1 MESSNQSPAYLAAK
15 FINHTGQNVFLTG
28 KAGTGKTTFL
38 RSIVQ
43 NTHKRCVVA
52 APTGIA
58 AINAGGV
65 TLHSLF
71 QLPFGSFIPENIPQP
86 QLHYSKVNTPHSL
99 VREVKLTTQKRG
111 LLRELELLI
120 IDEVSMLRADLL
132 DAIDVL
138 LRSVRRNQSAPFGGV
153 QILFIGDL
161 LQLPPV
167 VKEEEWN
174 LLRNYY
180 PSAFFFDA
188 KVLRQN
194 RPHYIELE
202 KIYRQDD
209 AIFIGLLNNLRTN
222 KTTTSDIDRLNSY
235 YKPGFKPAMD
245 ENYIT
250 ITTHNAKADRI
261 NREYLT
267 NLKTQSFFYKA
278 KVEGEFNESAYPL
291 EQTCELK
298 VGAQVMFVK
307 NDPSGAQ
314 QFFNGKIGVVKS
326 LSDKEIQVE
335 FNDYSKPVTVEM
347 YTWEN
352 VKYIF
357 NETLNE
363 IEEKVVGTFSHYPL
377 KLAWAITVHKSQ
389 GLTFDRAIVDIG
401 EVFAP
406 GQAYVA
412 LSRLRSLNG
421 LILNSRVNY
430 QGIDVDGNV
439 TGYANS
445 KSSTE
450 ELNRRVEIDQETY
463 LFDLLNA
470 AFDFSGLRGKFD
482 DHSHSYSEEK
492 TKSLKH
498 PHTKWALGLVQTVNN
513 IKMHA
518 DKFLNQVRLILS
530 QQDKDYTMLEERV
543 NAAKNY
549 FAPIV
554 ADLSNKVC
562 DKIIEVKTEKRVK
575 AFITELLELEAS
587 VYGKLQQ
594 LEKSVLF
601 LHAIKNKKEITKEDL
616 KKLNDKEARKE
627 KLQSLLYV
635 EQSSEYEG
643 EEIVREHKSRGK
655 KKRSKKSDFGY
666 NPEDEIADKEIK
678 IASKELSYNMFLEG
692 KDVEEIALERKLSIT
707 TIEGHLATYIATGK
721 LTSDRFVDI
730 VKSEIIIG
738 IAKELKTYKLAEIK
752 AALSDDFS
760 YSEIRFAL
768 AGYLS
773 EGVEG
778 NG

>member
-1 MESSNQSPAYLAAK
+1 MESTNQSPAYLAAK

-71 QLPFGSFIPENIPQP
+71 QLPFGSFVPENIAQP
-86 QLHYSKVNTPHSL
+86 QLHYSKVTTPHSL
-99 VREVKLTTQKRG
+99 VREIKLNAQKRG
-111 LLRELELLI
+111 LIRELELLI

-153 QILFIGDL
+153 QVLFIGDL

-167 VKEEEWN
+167 VKEEEWT
-174 LLRNYY
+174 LLKNYY
-180 PSAFFFDA
+180 PSPFFFDA

-194 RPHYIELE
+194 KPLYIELD

-209 AIFIGLLNNLRTN
+209 AVFIGLLNNLRTN
-222 KTTTSDIDRLNSY
+222 KTTREDIDRLNSY
-235 YKPGFKPAMD
+235 YKPGFKPALD

-267 NLKTQSFFYKA
+267 NLSGKSFFYKA

-291 EQTCELK
+291 ELTCELK

-314 QFFNGKIGVVKS
+314 QYFNGKIGVVKS
-326 LSDKEIQVE
+326 LSDSEIRVE
-335 FNDYSKPVTVEM
+335 FNDNSKPVTVEM

-363 IEEKVVGTFSHYPL
+363 IEEKVVGTFSHYPV

-389 GLTFDRAIVDIG
+389 GLTFDKAIVDIG

-421 LILNSRVNY
+421 LILNARVNY
-430 QGIDVDGNV
+430 QGIDVDANV
-439 TGYANS
+439 TGFANN

-450 ELNRRVEIDQETY
+450 ELNKQVEIDQETY

-470 AFDFSGLRGKFD
+470 AFDFGTLRQKFD
-482 DHSHSYSEEK
+482 EHGYSYAEEK
-492 TKSLKH
+492 TKSVKH
-498 PHTKWALGLVQTVNN
+498 PHAKWALGLGQTVTNV
-513 IKMHA
+513 KMHA
-518 DKFLNQVRLILS
+518 DKFLVQVRSILG
-530 QQDKDYTMLEERV
+530 QPEKDYTMLEERV

-549 FAPIV
+549 FSPII
-554 ADLSNKVC
+554 ADLNNKVC
-562 DKIIEVKTEKRVK
+562 EKIIEVKTVKRVK
-575 AFITELLELEAS
+575 AFITELLELEAA
-587 VYGKLQQ
+587 VYSKQQQ
-594 LEKSVLF
+594 LEKAVLF
-601 LHAIKNKKEITKEDL
+601 LDAIKNKKEITKEDL
-616 KKLNDKEARKE
+616 RKLSDVEGRKE
-627 KLQSLLYV
+627 KLKSVLFIDHSDT
-635 EQSSEYEG
+635 EREED
-643 EEIVREHKSRGK
+643 EEIVAGSKKRGK
-655 KKRSKKSDFGY
+655 KKNNRKSSFGY
-666 NPEDEIADKEIK
+666 NPEDEIADKEVK
-678 IASKELSYNMFLEG
+678 IASSEQSYNMFVEG
-692 KDVEEIALERKLSIT
+692 MNIDEIAKERKLSVT
-707 TIEGHLATYIATGK
+707 TIESHLSTFVATGK
-721 LTSDRFVDI
+721 LSAERLVD
-730 VKSEIIIG
+730 SEKAEQVVAA
-738 IAKELKTYKLAEIK
+738 AKELNTYKLAEIK
-752 AALSDDFS
+752 AVLSDDFS
-760 YSEIRFAL
+760 YSEIRFAIADYL
-768 AGYLS
+768 A
-773 EGVEG
+773 
-778 NG
+778 NGGG